1 MQQHNE
7 NDEERLVQ
15 TRRWLRYATEDL
27 VEAEAMVR
35 RPQYVPRHA
44 CFFAQQA
51 AEKALKAVLVFLQID
66 IPRLHNLNALR
77 NLIPPDW
84 PLTQEHPDLTDL
96 TEWAIEARYP
106 GDLPPPTAE
115 EAGEAVGQTR
125 AVWNSV
131 HRDLVAHGF
140 AEEQEVDRP
149 QEAD

>member
-1 MQQHNE
+1 MQHNE
-7 NDEERLVQ
+7 NDEESLVQ

-27 VEAEAMVR
+27 VEAEAMVQ
-35 RPQYVPRHA
+35 RPQYAPRHA

-51 AEKALKAVLVFLQID
+51 AEKALKAILVFLQID

-84 PLTQEHPDLTDL
+84 PLTQEHADLTDL
-96 TEWAIEARYP
+96 TQWAIEARYP

-115 EAGEAVGQTR
+115 QAGEAVRQAR

-131 HRDLVAHGF
+131 RHDLVAHGF
-140 AEEQEVDRP
+140 VEEQEVDLP
-149 QEAD
+149 QAAD

>member
-7 NDEERLVQ
+7 NDEESLVQ

-66 IPRLHNLNALR
+66 IPRLHNLSVRRCSACGK
-77 NLIPPDW
+77 
-84 PLTQEHPDLTDL
+84 
-96 TEWAIEARYP
+96 ARW
-106 GDLPPPTAE
+106 E
-115 EAGEAVGQTR
+115 
-125 AVWNSV
+125 
-131 HRDLVAHGF
+131 
-140 AEEQEVDRP
+140 
-149 QEAD
+149 